1 MFWDPMYFLFALPAL
16 LLGLYAQIKI
26 KSAYSK
32 YTQVANALGITGV
45 EAAQRL
51 LGANGLEHVQIEG
64 TPGELTDHYDPSK
77 KRLALSRDVAYGRSL
92 AGLAIV
98 AHEVGHAVQDNTN
111 YAPMTLRNGIVP
123 MVQVGSALG
132 PIIFILGYML
142 GASGLALLGLL
153 LFSASGLFALLTL
166 PVETNASARALQM
179 LTTNGLVVQRDE
191 VAGARS
197 VLDAAALTY
206 VAALL
211 QVLSTLLYYVFL
223 LSGSTSRRRS

>member
-1 MFWDPMYFLFALPAL
+1 
-16 LLGLYAQIKI
+16 
-26 KSAYSK
+26 
-32 YTQVANALGITGV
+32 V

-51 LGANGLEHVQIEG
+51 LASNGLEGVQLEG
-64 TPGELTDHYDPSK
+64 TPGELTDHYDPGK

-98 AHEVGHAVQDNTN
+98 AHEVGHAVQDHTN
-111 YAPMTLRNGIVP
+111 YPLMKLRNGIVP

-132 PIIFILGYML
+132 PIVFILGYMF

-153 LFSASGLFALLTL
+153 LFSASAVFALLTL
-166 PVETNASARALQM
+166 PVEMDASARALQM
-179 LTTNGLVVQRDE
+179 LTTNGLLVQRDE
-191 VAGARS
+191 TAGAKS

-223 LSGSTSRRRS
+223 LSGSSRRRN

>member
-1 MFWDPMYFLFALPAL
+1 MYWNPIYFLFALPAL
-16 LLGLYAQIKI
+16 LLGMYAQFKI
-26 KSAYSK
+26 KSAYGR
-32 YTQVANALGITGV
+32 YTQVTNSLGLTGV

-51 LGANGLEHVQIEG
+51 LQSNGLEHVQLEG

-77 KRLALSRDVAYGRSL
+77 KKLALSRDVAYGRSV

-98 AHEVGHAVQDNTN
+98 AHEVGHAVQDHTN
-111 YAPMTLRNGIVP
+111 YGPMKLRNGIVP
-123 MVQVGSALG
+123 MVQVGAAVG

-142 GASGLALLGLL
+142 GTSSLAWLGLL
-153 LFSASGLFALLTL
+153 LFSASGVFSLLTL
-166 PVETNASARALQM
+166 PVETNASVRALQM
-179 LTTNGLVVQRDE
+179 LTANGLVVHRE
-191 VAGARS
+191 EIAGAKS